1 MKKITTEFIYGIHPL
16 IELLKAKK
24 RKLFKVY
31 TTKPEPKAF
40 KQIQHLL
47 PKYPVEIVYKKKQE
61 LNNLVDT
68 TDHQGIVALVSP
80 LQIRKKPFD
89 PKKQAT
95 HEHATHEHATPEQ
108 ASPEHALPEQKAILL
123 LDGIQDTRNLGAI
136 IRSAYCTGFQGIV
149 IPKKGSAPLN
159 ASTYKAS
166 AGLIE
171 HIEIYQPPS
180 TAAAVNELKKAG
192 YNLYISAL
200 TKKAE
205 NATTITYKKPLCLVI
220 GSEGT
225 GVQKDILNKGQAII
239 IPQKQSDISY
249 NASVAAGILMFFIA
263 TQNKLL

>member
-80 LQIRKKPFD
+80 IQIRKKAFD
-89 PKKQAT
+89 PTKQPT
-95 HEHATHEHATPEQ
+95 
-108 ASPEHALPEQKAILL
+108 LLL

-136 IRSAYCTGFQGIV
+136 IRSTYCTGFQGII

-159 ASTYKAS
+159 ASTLKAS

-200 TKKAE
+200 NKKAQD
-205 NATTITYKKPLCLVI
+205 ATTITYKKPLCLVI
-220 GSEGT
+220 GSEGY
-225 GVQKDILNKGQAII
+225 GVQKDILNKGQTII
-239 IPQKQSDISY
+239 IPQKESDVSY
-249 NASVAAGILMFFIA
+249 NSSVAAGILMFFIA